1 MKYIVIFTFCL
12 VSLATLSSQHDV
24 LLIKLKSGEQDSIP
38 IISIK
43 DLGVP
48 ADVSVISTYS
58 KKVEE
63 INIYPQ
69 PAQTT
74 VTIQFSLSKSEN
86 VDIYI
91 YNLNGVLV
99 SEVDRIV
106 THEGLN
112 KVEWDA
118 EDSAGNK
125 LPSGIYM
132 CEVKLSGTKMNTL
145 FILME

>member
-1 MKYIVIFTFCL
+1 MKYLIIFIFCFI
-12 VSLATLSSQHDV
+12 SLATLSSQHDV
-24 LLIKLKSGEQDSIP
+24 LLIKLKSGQQDSIP
-38 IISIK
+38 IPNIK
-43 DLGVP
+43 AVGVSG
-48 ADVSVISTYS
+48 DVSVISTYS
-58 KKVEE
+58 SKVEG

-69 PAQTT
+69 PVQMSM
-74 VTIQFSLSKSEN
+74 TIQFSLSKSEK

-99 SEVDRIV
+99 NEVDGIV

-132 CEVKLSGTKMNTL
+132 CEVKFSGTTMNTL
-145 FILME
+145 FILMK